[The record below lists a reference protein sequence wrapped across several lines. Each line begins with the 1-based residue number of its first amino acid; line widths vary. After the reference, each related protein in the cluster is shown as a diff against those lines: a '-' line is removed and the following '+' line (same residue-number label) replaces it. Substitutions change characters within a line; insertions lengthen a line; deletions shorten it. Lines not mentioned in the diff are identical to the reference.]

1 MLVVNLPHRKPL
13 FIRYLSGFQTMFIAD
28 VPYAKTLRDHLVR
41 TVRFAIEED
50 IGTGDITAQLIPEDQ
65 VAHANVITR
74 EPGIL
79 AGREWFE
86 EVFRQIDPNISLDWK
101 KTDGDEL
108 VENEEIVSIH
118 GNTRAILTAERTALN
133 FLQTLC
139 GTATI
144 AHQYSMAV
152 DGKDIIILDTR
163 KTIPCLRLAQKYATH
178 VGGCQNHRLGL
189 YDMFLIKENHIAG
202 CGGIENAV
210 KRAQEIAPDKKIEV
224 EVETL
229 EQLQEALNLPVDVIM
244 LDNFNGPST
253 TEAVK
258 LSAQRIKL
266 ESSGNM
272 DLEKIGE
279 VITDHPDFVSVG
291 KITKH
296 VQALDLSLRLKL
308 DG

>member
-1 MLVVNLPHRKPL
+1 
-13 FIRYLSGFQTMFIAD
+13 
-28 VPYAKTLRDHLVR
+28 
-41 TVRFAIEED
+41 
-50 IGTGDITAQLIPEDQ
+50 
-65 VAHANVITR
+65 
-74 EPGIL
+74 
-79 AGREWFE
+79 
-86 EVFRQIDPNISLDWK
+86 
-101 KTDGDEL
+101 
-108 VENEEIVSIH
+108 
-118 GNTRAILTAERTALN
+118 
-133 FLQTLC
+133 
-139 GTATI
+139 
-144 AHQYSMAV
+144 MAV

-296 VQALDLSLRLKL
+296 VQALDLSLRLE
-308 DG
+308 G